1 MFTRTWFSS
10 FFMSTFGRLMIFVC
24 VKPKRGESRQL
35 TPSFIKKWWL
45 NEIRLIV
52 GLSGC
57 PVEGDIICR
66 FSVGQFHGQIFDI
79 KSSNTHTKRES
90 KHKYTQKTMSVCRTV
105 CVCVPC
111 LNCSIG
117 LCWVPKHSFSYV
129 CMCIVSIIQTR
140 IIICS
145 FIFFPERSGIWCVLY
160 LYLTLTLF
168 RPNMT
173 SFKTI
178 NDPNKLVRM
187 SLIIHVC
194 GINFMFGTFFY
205 LVFSAIRVRIFGTG
219 TNGTR
224 TGHINA
230 GIPLNRF
237 EPIYCCCCCCSCV

>member
-1 MFTRTWFSS
+1 
-10 FFMSTFGRLMIFVC
+10 
-24 VKPKRGESRQL
+24 
-35 TPSFIKKWWL
+35 
-45 NEIRLIV
+45 
-52 GLSGC
+52 
-57 PVEGDIICR
+57 
-66 FSVGQFHGQIFDI
+66 
-79 KSSNTHTKRES
+79 
-90 KHKYTQKTMSVCRTV
+90 MSVCRTV

-237 EPIYCCCCCCSCV
+237 EPIYCCCCCCSCVWFSWFCLMVNNHFVRGFVKCAIANVRAAHIPPKKNMDGFELFSISFSDFMH